1 MIQEKDKSIVSKKI
15 IKVLGDDFVE
25 HMDDIAVEEPL
36 QISISILEP
45 ESPITN
51 KNISITMRTPGHD
64 QDLAIGF
71 LFTEGIIQA
80 SDQIKEITLGENS
93 INVQLNNSENI
104 DLGKLERHFYTSSSC
119 GVCGKASIDAIKT
132 ICRLPPSLADFQVDK
147 NLIKSFP
154 GILKQ
159 EQNIFNN
166 TGGIH
171 AAALFNLNSEL
182 ITIREDVGRHNAL
195 DKIIGHLV
203 TQDLLP
209 LDQHLLFL
217 SGRASFELIQK
228 AAMAGIHFIMAVGA
242 PSSLAVEMALEH
254 DITLIGF
261 LNETRYNI
269 YTGPKRIKI

>member
-80 SDQIKEITLGENS
+80 SDQIKGITHGENS

-119 GVCGKASIDAIKT
+119 GVCGKASIEAIKT